1 MQTYMKAYKS
11 VAALQKPRGFL
22 LRLQESLTR
31 LVVFRIR
38 LIPLVIFFATLILT
52 VRINTFYGRLSQEGF
67 FSAREA
73 LATNNQPANPNAM
86 ATTALSAAGGKG
98 DQNEKASETLD
109 LFNMTPEQI
118 RVLQGLAKRQE
129 QLLARERAIPEK
141 EKVLQALVVKI
152 ETKIKELKTAHAE
165 LKRLVD
171 KIDEE
176 DNANIKRLVNMA
188 EGMKPAVA
196 AKVLEGVEFPILL
209 EIMEK
214 MREKSASAIMAAM
227 EADKASYL
235 MSALAKRRKLFK
247 KGQPDK
253 GIMQD

>member
-1 MQTYMKAYKS
+1 MQTYIRTYKS
-11 VAALQKPRGFL
+11 IAALQKSRGFMT
-22 LRLQESLTR
+22 RMQESLTR
-31 LVVFRIR
+31 IVVFRIR
-38 LIPLVIFFATLILT
+38 LIPVVIFFATLILT
-52 VRINTFYGRLSQEGF
+52 VRINTFYGRLNQEGF
-67 FSAREA
+67 FSTKEA
-73 LATNNQPANPNAM
+73 LATNSQPANSNAV
-86 ATTALSAAGGKG
+86 ASTISPASGGDGQQNTESSAA
-98 DQNEKASETLD
+98 LD
-109 LFNMTPEQI
+109 LFNMTPEQV

-152 ETKIKELKTAHAE
+152 DDKIKELKTAQAA
-165 LKRLVD
+165 LKQLVD

-176 DNANIKRLVNMA
+176 DNANVKRLVNMA

-214 MREKSASAIMAAM
+214 MREKSASAVMAAM

-247 KGQPDK
+247 KGHPDK
-253 GIMQD
+253 GIMQN